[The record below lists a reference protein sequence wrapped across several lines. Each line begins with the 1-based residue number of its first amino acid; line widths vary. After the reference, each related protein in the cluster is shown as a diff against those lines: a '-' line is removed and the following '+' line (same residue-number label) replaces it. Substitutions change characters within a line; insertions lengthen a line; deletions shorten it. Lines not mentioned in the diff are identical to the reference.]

1 MFGIKNPFKRER
13 DKTSVGSNIPLNIPK
28 PEMTTEQ
35 PATSQPKELEG
46 SRTSEVEILI
56 AKVDALKF
64 QYEVLNE
71 KISNIEKMVK
81 EIYEMAKSS
90 S

>member
-1 MFGIKNPFKRER
+1 MFRIKNPFKRES
-13 DKTSVGSNIPLNIPK
+13 DKTSIVSNIPLNIPR

-35 PATSQPKELEG
+35 PAISQPKEREE
-46 SRTSEVEILI
+46 SRATEIEILI
-56 AKVDALKF
+56 AKIDALKF